1 MKKVLLATTLASIII
16 ICLQVLWIYNAYQS
30 YATEQL
36 MKTNNTLD
44 VCIGQELIKRQ
55 KHHFKDLNKP
65 QVTFTPAST
74 PSPEYIRKHKN
85 EIIDLSSNKLGKN
98 KTIAE
103 AFQQYS
109 QDIETYK
116 HNPLKLTVLDSIF
129 KTQIKTGNKKE
140 LLDLKRYCIISYN
153 KDSIMTSHIGNLAP
167 NSSWGSYTDWYP
179 IGSKGMQY
187 IRAKAEIPIS
197 DFLLKM
203 IGVLTGSAVMIF
215 IALGCIA
222 YQLIVIRRKDR
233 QFEEREKS
241 VNGTIHDL
249 KSPLSGIIML
259 MNWMKSNEEDDAKK
273 KMMGDTSLQASHL
286 VNDIEALLITARRD
300 RRRVLIQKTE
310 MDLMQTVQKVKEQLD
325 IQYNKKQHTI
335 NIISSSEVVKVKADA
350 MYMGNVFRNLMEN
363 ALKYSDDGVEV
374 IVELSQSQ
382 NHFVQVSVKDNG
394 WGIYKKYQKKVFE
407 QFYQVPRSNDKLQRG
422 YGIGLPYTKY
432 IIEAHGGKMKLES
445 EPDKGSIFTF
455 WLPDE

>member
-1 MKKVLLATTLASIII
+1 MRKVLFATTLASAIIV
-16 ICLQVLWIYNAYQS
+16 CLQAIWICNAYRS

-36 MKTNNTLD
+36 MNTNEILNSS
-44 VCIGQELIKRQ
+44 IGQELINRQ
-55 KHHFKDLNKP
+55 KNNFSNLKRHKLSA
-65 QVTFTPAST
+65 TTMSA
-74 PSPEYIRKHKN
+74 PSPEYIKKHKT

-103 AFQQYS
+103 AIQQYS

-129 KTQIKTGNKKE
+129 KAQIKTGNKKE
-140 LLDLKRYCIISYN
+140 PLDLKRYCIISYN
-153 KDSIMTSHIGNLAP
+153 KDSIMTSHIGNLPP
-167 NSSWGSYTDWYP
+167 NRSWGTYTDWYP
-179 IGSKGMQY
+179 IGTKGLQY
-187 IRAKAEIPIS
+187 IRAKVEIPIS

-249 KSPLSGIIML
+249 KSPLNGIIML
-259 MNWMKSNEEDDAKK
+259 MNWMKSNEEDDTKK
-273 KMMGDTSLQASHL
+273 RMMGDTSLQASHL

-310 MDLMQTVQKVKEQLD
+310 MDLMQTAQKVKEQLD
-325 IQYNKKQHTI
+325 IQYNQKQHTI
-335 NIISSSEVVKVKADA
+335 NIISSTKIITVKADA

-374 IVELSQSQ
+374 IVELSLSQ
-382 NHFVQVSVKDNG
+382 NHFVQVSIKDNG
-394 WGIYKKYQKKVFE
+394 WGINKKYQKKVFE
-407 QFYQVPRSNDKLQRG
+407 QFYQVPRSNEKLKRG

>member
-1 MKKVLLATTLASIII
+1 MRRVLFAAMLASVII
-16 ICLQVLWIYNAYQS
+16 ICLQAIWISNAYHS
-30 YATEQL
+30 YVTEQL
-36 MKTNNTLD
+36 MNTNDILNSS
-44 VCIGQELIKRQ
+44 IGQELINRQ
-55 KHHFKDLNKP
+55 KNNFSNLKRHKLSA
-65 QVTFTPAST
+65 TTMSA
-74 PSPEYIRKHKN
+74 PSPEYIKKHKT
-85 EIIDLSSNKLGKN
+85 EIIDLSSNKIGSN

-103 AFQQYS
+103 AFQQYT
-109 QDIETYK
+109 QDIEMNK
-116 HNPLKLTVLDSIF
+116 HNFLRLSTLDSIF
-129 KTQIKTGNKKE
+129 QTQIKTGNKKE
-140 LLDLKRYCIISYN
+140 PLDLKRYCIISYN

-167 NSSWGSYTDWYP
+167 NSSWGSYTNWYP
-179 IGSKGMQY
+179 IGTKGLQY
-187 IRAKAEIPIS
+187 IRAEVEIPIS

-203 IGVLTGSAVMIF
+203 IGALTGSAVMIF

-222 YQLIVIRRKDR
+222 YQLLVIRRKDR

-259 MNWMKSNEEDDAKK
+259 MNWMKSNEEDDSKK
-273 KMMGDTSLQASHL
+273 KMMGDTSLHASHL

-300 RRRVLIQKTE
+300 RRKVLIQKTE

-325 IQYNKKQHTI
+325 IQYNQKQHTI
-335 NIISSSEVVKVKADA
+335 NIISSLEVVKVKADA

-394 WGIYKKYQKKVFE
+394 WGINKKYQKKVFE

>member
-1 MKKVLLATTLASIII
+1 MRRVLFAAMLASVII
-16 ICLQVLWIYNAYQS
+16 ICLQAIWISNAYHS
-30 YATEQL
+30 YVTEQL
-36 MKTNNTLD
+36 MNTNDILNSS
-44 VCIGQELIKRQ
+44 IGQELINRQ
-55 KHHFKDLNKP
+55 KNNFSNLKRHKLSA
-65 QVTFTPAST
+65 TAMSA
-74 PSPEYIRKHKN
+74 PSPEYIKKHKA
-85 EIIDLSSNKLGKN
+85 EIIDLSSNKIGPN

-103 AFQQYS
+103 AFQQYT
-109 QDIETYK
+109 QDIEMNK
-116 HNPLKLTVLDSIF
+116 HNVLRLSALDSIF
-129 KTQIKTGNKKE
+129 QTQIKTGNKKE
-140 LLDLKRYCIISYN
+140 PLDLKRYCIISYN

-179 IGSKGMQY
+179 IGSKGLQY
-187 IRAKAEIPIS
+187 IRAKVEIPIS

-215 IALGCIA
+215 IALGCIT
-222 YQLIVIRRKDR
+222 YQLVVIRRKDR

-249 KSPLSGIIML
+249 KSPLNGIIML
-259 MNWMKSNEEDDAKK
+259 MNWMKSNEEDDSKK

-300 RRRVLIQKTE
+300 RRKVLIQKTE
-310 MDLMQTVQKVKEQLD
+310 MDLMQTAQKVKEQLD
-325 IQYNKKQHTI
+325 IQYNQKQHTI
-335 NIISSSEVVKVKADA
+335 NIISSTKIVTVKADA

-407 QFYQVPRSNDKLQRG
+407 QFYQVPRSNEKLKRG

>member
-1 MKKVLLATTLASIII
+1 MRKVLFATTLASAVIV
-16 ICLQVLWIYNAYQS
+16 CLQAIWICNAYRY

-36 MKTNNTLD
+36 MNTNEILNSS
-44 VCIGQELIKRQ
+44 IGQELINRQ
-55 KHHFKDLNKP
+55 KNIFGHLKKKQLNA
-65 QVTFTPAST
+65 TIMPA
-74 PSPEYIRKHKN
+74 PSPEYIRKHKT

-103 AFQQYS
+103 AIQQYS
-109 QDIETYK
+109 QDMETCK

-129 KTQIKTGNKKE
+129 KVQIKTGNKE
-140 LLDLKRYCIISYN
+140 PLDLKRYCIISYN

-167 NSSWGSYTDWYP
+167 NSSWGSYTNWYP
-179 IGSKGMQY
+179 IGTKGLQY
-187 IRAKAEIPIS
+187 IRAKVEIPIS

-203 IGVLTGSAVMIF
+203 ISVLTGSAVMIF

-222 YQLIVIRRKDR
+222 YQLAVIRRKDR
-233 QFEEREKS
+233 DFEEREKS

-249 KSPLSGIIML
+249 KSPLNGIIML
-259 MNWMKSNEEDDAKK
+259 MNWMKSNEEDDGKK

-300 RRRVLIQKTE
+300 RRKVLIQKTE
-310 MDLMQTVQKVKEQLD
+310 MDLMQTAQKVKEQLD
-325 IQYNKKQHTI
+325 IQYNQKQHTI
-335 NIISSSEVVKVKADA
+335 NIISSTKIVTVKADA

-363 ALKYSDDGVEV
+363 ALKYSDNGVEI
-374 IVELSQSQ
+374 IVELSQLQ
-382 NHFVQVSVKDNG
+382 NHLMQVSVKDNG
-394 WGIYKKYQKKVFE
+394 WGINKKYQKKVFE
-407 QFYQVPRSNDKLQRG
+407 QFYQVPRSNEKLKRG
-422 YGIGLPYTKY
+422 YGIGLPYAKY